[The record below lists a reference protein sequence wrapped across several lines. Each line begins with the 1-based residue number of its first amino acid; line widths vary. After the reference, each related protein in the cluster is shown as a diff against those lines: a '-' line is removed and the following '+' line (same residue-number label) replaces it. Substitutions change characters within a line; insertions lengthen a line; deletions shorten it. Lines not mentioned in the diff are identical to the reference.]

1 MTTHNR
7 GRVSPF
13 GHPRINALLTTPR
26 GITQSHTSF
35 IGSAC
40 QGIHHA
46 PFSNKHNNTHPTTHR
61 RQRHVPGYTTHTHT
75 KNILQRRKMLASTIQ
90 FSHTTPTTT
99 NHTNSDQQ
107 TVSPKQEQPP
117 THHTTTVMQP
127 AGTMCCPRH
136 PTVHQQF
143 INVWNYSLYQP
154 STRLASCQPGMCPPG
169 YFTKQ
174 WQHHARVL
182 NHQHPQLWAK

>member
-1 MTTHNR
+1 M
-7 GRVSPF
+7 
-13 GHPRINALLTTPR
+13 LTTPR

-46 PFSNKHNNTHPTTHR
+46 PLSNKHNNTHPTKSRTCARIHNTYS
-61 RQRHVPGYTTHTHT
+61 H

-99 NHTNSDQQ
+99 NHHTNSDQQ
-107 TVSPKQEQPP
+107 TVSHKQEQPP
-117 THHTTTVMQP
+117 THTKPIMH

-136 PTVHQQF
+136 PTVHQQQKECLELQVC
-143 INVWNYSLYQP
+143 INCPLDRHPASQVCIHLDISQNSSSTTNGYSTTNTHNCGHTIKAP
-154 STRLASCQPGMCPPG
+154 
-169 YFTKQ
+169 
-174 WQHHARVL
+174 
-182 NHQHPQLWAK
+182 

>member
-1 MTTHNR
+1 M
-7 GRVSPF
+7 
-13 GHPRINALLTTPR
+13 TTPR

-46 PFSNKHNNTHPTTHR
+46 PLSNKHNNTHPTTHR

-107 TVSPKQEQPP
+107 TVSHKQEQPP
-117 THHTTTVMQP
+117 THIP
-127 AGTMCCPRH
+127 CAGTMCCPRH

-143 INVWNYSLYQP
+143 INVWNYRSVSPAHSTGIVPARCASTWIFHTTVAAPPSGTQP
-154 STRLASCQPGMCPPG
+154 LTPTTVGTQ
-169 YFTKQ
+169 
-174 WQHHARVL
+174 
-182 NHQHPQLWAK
+182 

>member
-1 MTTHNR
+1 MRPSVTNTTTHTPHKNA
-7 GRVSPF
+7 
-13 GHPRINALLTTPR
+13 GHA
-26 GITQSHTSF
+26 S
-35 IGSAC
+35 
-40 QGIHHA
+40 
-46 PFSNKHNNTHPTTHR
+46 
-61 RQRHVPGYTTHTHT
+61 GYTTHTHT

-107 TVSPKQEQPP
+107 TVSPKPEQPP

-143 INVWNYSLYQP
+143 INVWNLRFVYNHSPDRHLTSQVCVHLDISQTVAAPRSGTQP
-154 STRLASCQPGMCPPG
+154 PKTQNCG
-169 YFTKQ
+169 
-174 WQHHARVL
+174 
-182 NHQHPQLWAK
+182 PQNKAP

>member
-1 MTTHNR
+1 M
-7 GRVSPF
+7 
-13 GHPRINALLTTPR
+13 LTTPR

-99 NHTNSDQQ
+99 NHHTNSDQQ

-117 THHTTTVMQP
+117 THFRMQAPCAAPDTQQCTNDNKTFGIYGSHITIHPTGISPARYVSTWIFHTTVAAPRSGTQP
-127 AGTMCCPRH
+127 PKTHNCG
-136 PTVHQQF
+136 
-143 INVWNYSLYQP
+143 
-154 STRLASCQPGMCPPG
+154 
-169 YFTKQ
+169 
-174 WQHHARVL
+174 
-182 NHQHPQLWAK
+182 PQNKAP

>member
-1 MTTHNR
+1 MRPSVTNTTTHTPHKNA
-7 GRVSPF
+7 
-13 GHPRINALLTTPR
+13 GHA
-26 GITQSHTSF
+26 S
-35 IGSAC
+35 
-40 QGIHHA
+40 
-46 PFSNKHNNTHPTTHR
+46 
-61 RQRHVPGYTTHTHT
+61 GYTTHTHT

-99 NHTNSDQQ
+99 NHHTNSDQQ
-107 TVSPKQEQPP
+107 TVSHKQEQPP
-117 THHTTTVMQP
+117 THNP
-127 AGTMCCPRH
+127 CAGTMCCPRH

-143 INVWNYSLYQP
+143 IHVWNYSFKQL
-154 STRLASCQPGMCPPG
+154 STRLASCQPGMHPPG

>member
-1 MTTHNR
+1 M
-7 GRVSPF
+7 
-13 GHPRINALLTTPR
+13 LTTPR

-99 NHTNSDQQ
+99 NHHTNSDQQ

-143 INVWNYSLYQP
+143 INVWNYRSVSPAHSTGIVPARCASTWIFHTTVAAPRSGTQP
-154 STRLASCQPGMCPPG
+154 LTPTTVGKIKAP
-169 YFTKQ
+169 
-174 WQHHARVL
+174 
-182 NHQHPQLWAK
+182 